1 MERHVALPAD
11 AASICSHS
19 ESSCGP
25 PRLSPRYGSSH
36 SFLLPVEL
44 LDRWEAQLA
53 APGKETRGE
62 TVKAAS
68 DSWHPR
74 PPCPGHR
81 WHRPDVASPPDKA
94 MGVLLQRE
102 GNKIMNTPPPPRPGL
117 WRASVRGRQ
126 CRSREE
132 KSLYGLLADS
142 PLGVLCKVFSAA
154 LR

>member
-81 WHRPDVASPPDKA
+81 WHRPDVTSPPDRA

-102 GNKIMNTPPPPRPGL
+102 GNKIMNTPPTPAPACGEPAYVVGS
-117 WRASVRGRQ
+117 AGP
-126 CRSREE
+126 E
-132 KSLYGLLADS
+132 KKNHCMACSLIL
-142 PLGVLCKVFSAA
+142 PLVSCVKYFQ